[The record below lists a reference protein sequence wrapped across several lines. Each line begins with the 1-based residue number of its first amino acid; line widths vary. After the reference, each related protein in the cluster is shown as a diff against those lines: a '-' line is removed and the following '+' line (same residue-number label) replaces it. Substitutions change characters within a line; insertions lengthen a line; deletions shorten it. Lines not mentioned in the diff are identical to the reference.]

1 MSNKNLR
8 LTVRKLAAPALFAL
22 ACVLAAPAAGAQEAK
37 PNQQTTETPA
47 TTQTPI
53 ATQTPA
59 AQESAAAKPAE
70 ARPASATTPAA
81 EPLFKGYKGVSLGL
95 AADEVRAKF
104 GKPEEKSDEM
114 DFFVFSD
121 RERAR
126 VYYDKDKKAHAVIV
140 TYIGQNGGA
149 PPAAAVIGTE
159 VAANADGSMYK
170 MIQYPQAGYWI
181 AYSRTAGNLPM
192 VMITM
197 QKSP

>member
-22 ACVLAAPAAGAQEAK
+22 ACALAAPAAGAQE
-37 PNQQTTETPA
+37 T
-47 TTQTPI
+47 
-53 ATQTPA
+53 
-59 AQESAAAKPAE
+59 AAAKPAE

-81 EPLFKGYKGVSLGL
+81 EPLFKEYRGVSLGL
-95 AADEVRAKF
+95 AADEVRAKL

-114 DFFVFSD
+114 DFFVLSD

-126 VYYDKDKKAHAVIV
+126 VYYDKDKKARAVIV
-140 TYIGQNGGA
+140 TYIGQNGSA
-149 PPAAAVIGTE
+149 PRPPAVIGTDIE
-159 VAANADGSMYK
+159 AKPDGSMYK
-170 MIQYPQAGYWI
+170 MVMYPQAGYWI
-181 AYSRTAGNLPM
+181 AYSRIAGDSPM

>member
-8 LTVRKLAAPALFAL
+8 LTVRKLAASALFAGAL
-22 ACVLAAPAAGAQEAK
+22 VAPAAGAQEAK
-37 PNQQTTETPA
+37 PNQPTPETPA
-47 TTQTPI
+47 TTQTPV

-59 AQESAAAKPAE
+59 AQETAAAKPAE

-81 EPLFKGYKGVSLGL
+81 EPVFKGYKGVSLGL
-95 AADEVRAKF
+95 SADEVRAKL
-104 GKPEEKSDEM
+104 GNPKEKSDEM

-140 TYIGQNGGA
+140 TYIGPNAGA

-159 VAANADGSMYK
+159 VEANADGSMYK
-170 MIQYPQAGYWI
+170 MVAYPQAGHWI
-181 AYSRTAGNLPM
+181 AYSRTAGDPPM

>member
-8 LTVRKLAAPALFAL
+8 LAVRKLPAPALFAL
-22 ACVLAAPAAGAQEAK
+22 ACALAAPAAGAQEAK
-37 PNQQTTETPA
+37 PNQQTPEAPA
-47 TTQTPI
+47 TTQAPV

-59 AQESAAAKPAE
+59 AQETAATRPAE

-95 AADEVRAKF
+95 AADEVRARL

-140 TYIGQNGGA
+140 TYIGSNGGA
-149 PPAAAVIGTE
+149 PLPAAVIGTDIE
-159 VAANADGSMYK
+159 AKADGSMYK
-170 MIQYPQAGYWI
+170 MVNYPQAGHWI
-181 AYSRTAGNLPM
+181 AYSRTAGDPPM

>member
-1 MSNKNLR
+1 MSNMNLR
-8 LTVRKLAAPALFAL
+8 LAVRKLAATALFAL
-22 ACVLAAPAAGAQEAK
+22 ALAIVAPAAGAQE
-37 PNQQTTETPA
+37 T
-47 TTQTPI
+47 
-53 ATQTPA
+53 
-59 AQESAAAKPAE
+59 AAATPAE

-81 EPLFKGYKGVSLGL
+81 AEPVFKGYKGVSLGL
-95 AADEVRAKF
+95 AANEVRAKL

-140 TYIGQNGGA
+140 TYIGSNSGA
-149 PPAAAVIGTE
+149 PLPAAVIGTDVE
-159 VAANADGSMYK
+159 ANADGSVYK
-170 MIQYPQAGYWI
+170 MVKYPQAGHWI
-181 AYSRTAGNLPM
+181 AYSRTAGDPPM